1 MDSYIYVLAA
11 LLPLAASMVI
21 FQANPYHALVIR
33 GILGAVA
40 AMVYAVLGAAD
51 VALTEA
57 LVGTLLAIT
66 LYAVAVRSSLVLRL
80 GVLKDDLS
88 IAEQETDSLQSRQF
102 QQRLDGLRRL
112 FDQYHMRVELVP
124 YMSQS
129 DLQQGLINQEIHATC
144 AQPILAQA
152 NLAQANLAQA
162 NLTQANIAQANLT
175 QPASKPQNH
184 TEPTQLYCL
193 TTRLRRI
200 HEILQTEWM
209 SSTTLIDINAVKS
222 REVQS

>member
-11 LLPLAASMVI
+11 LLPLAASMVV

-102 QQRLDGLRRL
+102 QQRLDGLRSL

-144 AQPILAQA
+144 AQPTL
-152 NLAQANLAQA
+152 
-162 NLTQANIAQANLT
+162 AQANLT
-175 QPASKPQNH
+175 QPASEPQNH
-184 TEPTQLYCL
+184 PEPTQLYCL

-209 SSTTLIDINAVKS
+209 SSTTLIDINAAES
-222 REVQS
+222 REVQP

>member
-1 MDSYIYVLAA
+1 MDSYIYLLAA

-21 FQANPYHALVIR
+21 FQANPYHALVIP

-102 QQRLDGLRRL
+102 QQRLDGLRKL

-144 AQPILAQA
+144 AQPTLAQA
-152 NLAQANLAQA
+152 NPTQANLAQA
-162 NLTQANIAQANLT
+162 NLTQANLT
-175 QPASKPQNH
+175 QTVSEPQNH
-184 TEPTQLYCL
+184 PEPTQFYCL

-209 SSTTLIDINAVKS
+209 SSTTLIDVNAAES

>member
-21 FQANPYHALVIR
+21 FQVNPYHALVIR

-124 YMSQS
+124 YMSQA

-152 NLAQANLAQA
+152 NLAQ
-162 NLTQANIAQANLT
+162 
-175 QPASKPQNH
+175 PASEPQNH
-184 TEPTQLYCL
+184 PEPMQLYYL

-209 SSTTLIDINAVKS
+209 SSTTLIDINAAES
-222 REVQS
+222 RQVQS

>member
-124 YMSQS
+124 YMSQF

-144 AQPILAQA
+144 AQPISAQA
-152 NLAQANLAQA
+152 NLAQ
-162 NLTQANIAQANLT
+162 
-175 QPASKPQNH
+175 PASEPQNH
-184 TEPTQLYCL
+184 PEPTQLYCL

-200 HEILQTEWM
+200 HEIFQTEWM

-222 REVQS
+222 REVQL

>member
-88 IAEQETDSLQSRQF
+88 IAEQQADSLKSQQF
-102 QQRLDGLRRL
+102 QQRLNGLRKL

-129 DLQQGLINQEIHATC
+129 DLRQGLINQEIHATC
-144 AQPILAQA
+144 ACAQPMLAQA
-152 NLAQANLAQA
+152 DLA
-162 NLTQANIAQANLT
+162 
-175 QPASKPQNH
+175 QPASEPQNH
-184 TEPTQLYCL
+184 PEPTQLYCL

-209 SSTTLIDINAVKS
+209 SSTTLIDINAAES
-222 REVQS
+222 REVQL

>member
-11 LLPLAASMVI
+11 LLPLAASMVV

-102 QQRLDGLRRL
+102 QQRLDGLRSL

-144 AQPILAQA
+144 AQPTLAQA
-152 NLAQANLAQA
+152 NLAQ
-162 NLTQANIAQANLT
+162 
-175 QPASKPQNH
+175 PASEPQNH
-184 TEPTQLYCL
+184 PEPTQLYCL

-200 HEILQTEWM
+200 HEIFQTEWM
-209 SSTTLIDINAVKS
+209 SSTTLIDINAAES

>member
-1 MDSYIYVLAA
+1 MDSYIYVLTA

-21 FQANPYHALVIR
+21 FQVNPYHALVIR

-124 YMSQS
+124 YMSQA

-152 NLAQANLAQA
+152 NLAQ
-162 NLTQANIAQANLT
+162 
-175 QPASKPQNH
+175 PASEPQNH
-184 TEPTQLYCL
+184 PEPMQLYYL

-200 HEILQTEWM
+200 YEILQTEWM
-209 SSTTLIDINAVKS
+209 SSTTLIDINAAES
-222 REVQS
+222 RQVQS

>member
-124 YMSQS
+124 YMSQF

-162 NLTQANIAQANLT
+162 NLTQT
-175 QPASKPQNH
+175 VSEPQNH
-184 TEPTQLYCL
+184 PEPTQFYCL

>member
-102 QQRLDGLRRL
+102 QQRLDGLRKL

-144 AQPILAQA
+144 AQPTLAQA
-152 NLAQANLAQA
+152 NPTQANLAQA
-162 NLTQANIAQANLT
+162 NLTQANLT
-175 QPASKPQNH
+175 QAVSEPQNH
-184 TEPTQLYCL
+184 PEPTQLYCL
-193 TTRLRRI
+193 ITRLRRI

-209 SSTTLIDINAVKS
+209 SSTTLIDVNAAES

>member
-1 MDSYIYVLAA
+1 MDSYIYVLTA
-11 LLPLAASMVI
+11 LLPLAASMVV

-124 YMSQS
+124 YMSQF

-144 AQPILAQA
+144 AQPISAQA
-152 NLAQANLAQA
+152 NLAQADSAP
-162 NLTQANIAQANLT
+162 
-175 QPASKPQNH
+175 PASEPQNH
-184 TEPTQLYCL
+184 PEPTQLYCL

>member
-1 MDSYIYVLAA
+1 MDSYIYVLTA
-11 LLPLAASMVI
+11 LLPLAASMVV

-102 QQRLDGLRRL
+102 QQRLDGLRSL

-124 YMSQS
+124 YMSQF
-129 DLQQGLINQEIHATC
+129 DLRQGLINQEIHATC

-152 NLAQANLAQA
+152 NLAQ
-162 NLTQANIAQANLT
+162 
-175 QPASKPQNH
+175 PASEPQNH
-184 TEPTQLYCL
+184 PEPTQLYCL

-209 SSTTLIDINAVKS
+209 SSTTLIDINAAES
-222 REVQS
+222 REVQL

>member
-88 IAEQETDSLQSRQF
+88 IAEQATDSLQSRQF

-144 AQPILAQA
+144 AQPTLAQA
-152 NLAQANLAQA
+152 NLAQ
-162 NLTQANIAQANLT
+162 
-175 QPASKPQNH
+175 PASEPQNH
-184 TEPTQLYCL
+184 PEPTQLYCL

-209 SSTTLIDINAVKS
+209 SSTTLIDINAAES

>member
-1 MDSYIYVLAA
+1 MDSYIYLLAA

-124 YMSQS
+124 YMSQA

-152 NLAQANLAQA
+152 NLAQ
-162 NLTQANIAQANLT
+162 
-175 QPASKPQNH
+175 PASEPQNH
-184 TEPTQLYCL
+184 PEPMQLYYL

-200 HEILQTEWM
+200 YEILQTEWM
-209 SSTTLIDINAVKS
+209 SSTTLIDINAAES
-222 REVQS
+222 RQVQS